1 MKKIHIDNIFTIF
14 DNYDDVVY
22 EQDDLQDVYS
32 NDFIV
37 LGSVI
42 KSIENFYLLD
52 KIQRHRYGI
61 HYDEVFDKIQ
71 LRYFSQAMKMLDR
84 IDDIDRYSADMVAAE
99 FGTSHVRDILDK
111 MLQVFIIHEH
121 YEKCS
126 KINKFIEIFSTK

>member
-14 DNYDDVVY
+14 DNHDDVVY
-22 EQDDLQDVYS
+22 EQEDLHEVYS

-84 IDDIDRYSADMVAAE
+84 LDQVDRYSVDMVVAE
-99 FGTSHVRDILDK
+99 FGTAHVHDILHR
-111 MLQVFIIHEH
+111 MLQVFIKHEH
-121 YEKCS
+121 YEKCA
-126 KINKFIEIFSTK
+126 KLTNLLKYFS